1 MKILLLGEFSG
12 VHKNLKEGLQKLG
25 HEVVIA
31 SSGDGFKQIKSDID
45 LSVDGN
51 LITRKIKTLKHKLN
65 FIQIVKEYDLVQLI
79 NPFAI
84 FYHTIIPNK
93 LNRLFFEKLI
103 ENSEKIYMLAAG
115 DDSYFWRYGRKR
127 LKYGPFDDSLKYDYG
142 GKSTFYME
150 SDKAFEIN
158 KYVADNVDGII
169 PIMYEYETSYEGH
182 KNLLNTIPIPI
193 NTDKIKYEE
202 NIVSEKLVVFHG
214 LNRYGFKGT
223 RHVEEAFAILSKKYP
238 NKLELIIDGK
248 MPLEKY
254 LKVMRKANVVIDQT
268 NSYSLGVNGVYA
280 LAMGKV
286 VLGGAE
292 PESLKSLGVNKSPV
306 INIKPNA
313 QSIVEEIEK
322 LLSNKENITKIGY
335 ESRKFAEE
343 VHGYVKVAK
352 QYLETW
358 RENKCAE

>member
-1 MKILLLGEFSG
+1 VKILLLYEFSG
-12 VHKNLKEGLQKLG
+12 LHKNLKEGLQKLG

-31 SSGDGFKQIKSDID
+31 SSGDGFKQIKPDID
-45 LSVDGN
+45 LSVNGN
-51 LITRKIKTLKHKLN
+51 IITRKIKHLKQRFDLIKM
-65 FIQIVKEYDLVQLI
+65 VKEYDLVQLI
-79 NPFAI
+79 NPFN
-84 FYHTIIPNK
+84 FYIKKIPSLNK
-93 LNRLFFEKLI
+93 LFFKKLI
-103 ENSEKIYMLAAG
+103 ENSKKIYMLAAG

-127 LKYGPFDDSLKYDYG
+127 LKYGPFDDFLKYDCG

-169 PIMYEYETSYEGH
+169 PVVYEYEISYKGH

-193 NTDKIKYEE
+193 NTDKIKYKE
-202 NIVSEKLVVFHG
+202 NIVSKKLVVFHG
-214 LNRYGFKGT
+214 LSRYGFKGT
-223 RHVEEAFAILSKKYP
+223 RHVKEAFEILSKKYP
-238 NKLELIIDGK
+238 NDLELIIDGK

-254 LKVMRKANVVIDQT
+254 LKVMQNANVIIDQT
-268 NSYSLGVNGVYA
+268 NSYSLGLNGVYA

-313 QSIVEEIEK
+313 KSIVEEIEK
-322 LLSNKENITKIGY
+322 LLSNKNITKIGY
-335 ESRKFAEE
+335 ESRKFAEN
-343 VHGYVKVAK
+343 VHGYIKVAK
-352 QYLETW
+352 QYLKTW
-358 RENKCAE
+358 KVN

>member
-1 MKILLLGEFSG
+1 MKILLLGEFSAL
-12 VHKNLKEGLQKLG
+12 HKNLKEGLEELG

-51 LITRKIKTLKHKLN
+51 FIIKGIKIIKQKLN
-65 FIQIVKEYDLVQLI
+65 LIQMVKEYDLVQII
-79 NPFAI
+79 NPFNT
-84 FYHTIIPNK
+84 FYYRMMPNK
-93 LNRLFFEKLI
+93 FFFKKLI
-103 ENSEKIYMLAAG
+103 KNSKKIYMLAAG
-115 DDSYFWRYGRKR
+115 DDSYFWGYGRKK
-127 LKYGPFDDSLKYDYG
+127 LKYGPFDDFLKYDCN
-142 GKSTFYME
+142 GKSTYFME
-150 SDKAFEIN
+150 SNQAFGVN
-158 KYVADNVDGII
+158 RYVADNVDGII
-169 PIMYEYETSYEGH
+169 PIMYEYEVGYKGH
-182 KNLLNTIPIPI
+182 KNLLNIIPIPI
-193 NTDKIKYEE
+193 NIDKIKYEE
-202 NIVSEKLVVFHG
+202 NIVSGKLVVFHG

-238 NKLELIIDGK
+238 NELELIIDGK

-254 LKVMRKANVVIDQT
+254 LEVMRKTNIIIDQT

-322 LLSNKENITKIGY
+322 LLSNKKNIKKIGY
-335 ESRKFAEE
+335 ESRKFAENT
-343 VHGYVKVAK
+343 HGYVKVAK
-352 QYLETW
+352 QYLEFW
-358 RENKCAE
+358 KVN

>member
-25 HEVVIA
+25 YDVVVA
-31 SSGDGFKQIKSDID
+31 SSGDGFKQINSDID
-45 LSVDGN
+45 LSVNGN
-51 LITRKIKTLKHKLN
+51 ILTKKIKRLKQRFDL
-65 FIQIVKEYDLVQLI
+65 IQMVKEYDLVQLI
-79 NPFAI
+79 NPFI
-84 FYHTIIPNK
+84 FYSAKIPNK
-93 LNRLFFEKLI
+93 LNKLFFKKLI
-103 ENSEKIYMLAAG
+103 ENSKKIYMLAAG

-127 LKYGPFDDSLKYDYG
+127 LNYGPFDDFLKYDYG

-150 SDKAFEIN
+150 SDRAFEIN
-158 KYVADNVDGII
+158 KYVADNVNGII
-169 PIMYEYETSYEGH
+169 PVMYEYEISYKGH
-182 KNLLNTIPIPI
+182 KNLLNTIPLPI
-193 NTDKIKYEE
+193 NIDKIKYEE
-202 NIVSEKLVVFHG
+202 NIVSKKLVVFHG

-238 NKLELIIDGK
+238 NELELIIDGK

-254 LKVMRKANVVIDQT
+254 LKVMQKTNIVIDQT
-268 NSYSLGVNGVYA
+268 NSYSLGMNGLYA
-280 LAMGKV
+280 MAMGKV

-322 LLSNKENITKIGY
+322 LLNNKKDIPKIGY
-335 ESRKFAEE
+335 ESRKFVED

-352 QYLETW
+352 QYLEAW
-358 RENKCAE
+358 KVG